1 MFERRSHR
9 LFAAIWLW
17 LCLVAPTLTSADES
31 KSASKPEPARELV
44 IRAQG
49 GEKAWDA
56 SAADVEKVLHSAA
69 AELWKHF
76 PAHKLHP
83 IHVQPKGGPIVLFK
97 RGPKSEYIVRLDTGG
112 TYWSQYSFQ
121 FAHEFTHILCGYRE
135 GDASNLWFEE
145 SLCEL
150 GSLYALRQMAETW
163 KTQPPY
169 DHWKSYAPRLADYAA
184 DRIKA
189 AALPEKATLAQWYVE
204 HAAALKKDAT
214 QRERNSVVAGALLD
228 LFEKTPQSW
237 EAIAYVNAKK
247 GKTERSFEQYLAD
260 WHAAAPHGHRAFIRD
275 VAQRFGIKLSD
286 AAAAP

>member
-1 MFERRSHR
+1 MFERQTHR
-9 LFAAIWLW
+9 LFTLTWLW
-17 LCLVAPTLTSADES
+17 LCLIASSGTSAEDA
-31 KSASKPEPARELV
+31 KPTPKPEPTRELV
-44 IRAQG
+44 IRSQG

-69 AELWKHF
+69 GELWKHF

-83 IHVQPKGGPIVLFK
+83 IHVQPRGGPIVLFQ
-97 RGPKSEYIVRLDTGG
+97 RGGKGEYIVRLDTGG

-135 GDASNLWFEE
+135 GDTSNLWFEE

-150 GSLYALRQMAETW
+150 GSLYVLRQMAQTW
-163 KTQPPY
+163 KTKPPY
-169 DHWKSYAPRLADYAA
+169 DHWKSYAPRLAEYAA

-189 AALPEKATLAQWYVE
+189 APLPEKTTLAQWYAE

-228 LFEKTPQSW
+228 LFEKSPQSW
-237 EAIAYVNAKK
+237 EAVAYVNAKK
-247 GKTERSFEQYLAD
+247 GKAERSFEQYLAD
-260 WHAAAPHGHRAFIRD
+260 WHTAAPQGHRAFIRD
-275 VAQRFGIKLSD
+275 VALRFGIKLVEP
-286 AAAAP
+286 APAP